1 MAKCVITFQVD
12 TSNLSQLNVQTNVL
26 MTDCN
31 QDVDDTPN
39 DARTFHSKVSGNTN
53 IVWHP
58 TSKNGTDVITIS
70 QIANNAN
77 QPNVWSTPPYPDYSL
92 NSNDWKAQVR
102 AGGTA
107 SVVAD
112 YTIYFNVNGTLNCY
126 LDPKMEV
133 NPGP

>member
-1 MAKCVITFQVD
+1 MANCVITFQVD
-12 TSNLSQLNVQTNVL
+12 TSNLSQLNVQTKVL

-77 QPNVWSTPPYPDYSL
+77 QPNVWSTPPQPD
-92 NSNDWKAQVR
+92 NNPKSNDWTAQVR

-133 NPGP
+133 KPGS